1 MLKFGDLKIL
11 GFIFCILL
19 SMSMVCHGQNVDSLT
34 YCIQFVHNSSVVDT
48 ACAENVS
55 AISRFVYDLDSLR
68 RSSEVDILQ
77 ITARG
82 CSSWEGSY
90 TSNLHLS
97 TQRTRAV
104 AGHIKSRFGVDLA
117 MKESYDFESEIINLV
132 SASGSDYKDKVLP
145 ILKSSGTN
153 DRKTL
158 ALKGLDSGRCW
169 QWLNSS
175 VFPLQRR
182 VNIVIKYSVREK
194 VTTTPVVS
202 EPPVQTELPMKTEES
217 VLTIVAQ
224 PADALLSANPAAA
237 ELLNADTT
245 SKVHFL
251 SLKNNLLYDIALVAN
266 IGLETDLGR
275 RFSFDLPFAY
285 SPYNISRN
293 YRMRVLSLQPELR
306 WWLKE
311 GWSGH
316 FFGFDINF
324 SYYNVVTPFN
334 TKTRYQDMCGNTPL
348 IGAGLSYGYSMPL
361 SRDGK
366 WGMEFTL
373 GLGYA
378 HLKYDCFYNVHNG
391 ALYSEGCRNWWG
403 PTKAGINIFYRFTFR
418 RTKRVEE

>member
-1 MLKFGDLKIL
+1 
-11 GFIFCILL
+11 
-19 SMSMVCHGQNVDSLT
+19 MVCRGQNVDSLT
-34 YCIQFVHNSSVVDT
+34 YRIQFVHNSNVVDI

-55 AISRFVYDLDSLR
+55 AISRFAYDLDSLR
-68 RSSEVDILQ
+68 RSSEVDILN

-90 TSNLHLS
+90 TSNQYLS
-97 TQRTRAV
+97 KQRARAV
-104 AGHIKSRFGVDLA
+104 ASHIKITFGVDLA
-117 MKESYDFESEIINLV
+117 MNESYDFESEIINLV
-132 SASGSDYKDKVLP
+132 SASGSDYMDKVLP
-145 ILKSSGTN
+145 ILKSSETK

-158 ALKGLDSGRCW
+158 ALKGMDSGRCW

-175 VFPLQRR
+175 IFPVQRR
-182 VNIVIKYSVREK
+182 VDIVIKFSVREK
-194 VTTTPVVS
+194 VTTPPVVS
-202 EPPVQTELPMKTEES
+202 EPPVQTELPMKAEES

-224 PADALLSANPAAA
+224 PANALHSANAVA
-237 ELLNADTT
+237 ADTT

-285 SPYNISRN
+285 SPYIISRN

-306 WWLKE
+306 WWLDE

-348 IGAGLSYGYSMPL
+348 IGAGLSYGYSLPL

-373 GLGYA
+373 GFGYA
-378 HLKYDCFYNVHNG
+378 YLKYDCFYNVPNG
-391 ALYSEGCRNWWG
+391 QLYSDGRHNWWG

-418 RTKRVEE
+418 RTKKAEE